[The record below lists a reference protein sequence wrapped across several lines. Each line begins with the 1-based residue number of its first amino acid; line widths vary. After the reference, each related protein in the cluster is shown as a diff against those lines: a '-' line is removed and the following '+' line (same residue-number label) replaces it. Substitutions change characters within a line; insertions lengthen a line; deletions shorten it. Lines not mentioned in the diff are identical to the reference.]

1 MKKLKLL
8 FFVLI
13 MLTLYD
19 GYSQSKKTS
28 LTLTIEVASFENTK
42 GVLRVCVTDQKD
54 DFLKS
59 CAFSKIVTV
68 EDDTVSLK
76 IENIEKGN
84 YAVSVYHDENNN
96 GILETGGVFG
106 IPVEPYGFS
115 NNPTMTF
122 GPSFKKSV
130 FKMTSDKNISIKL
143 K

>member
-1 MKKLKLL
+1 
-8 FFVLI
+8 

-54 DFLKS
+54 GFLKS
-59 CAFSKIVTV
+59 CAFSKIVPV

-84 YAVSVYHDENNN
+84 YAVSVYHDENNS

-106 IPVEPYGFS
+106 IPLEPYGFS
-115 NNPTMTF
+115 NNPNMTF
-122 GPSFKKSV
+122 GPSYKKSV
-130 FKMTSDKNISIKL
+130 FKMASDKNISIKL

>member
-1 MKKLKLL
+1 
-8 FFVLI
+8 

-76 IENIEKGN
+76 IENIEEGN

-106 IPVEPYGFS
+106 IPLEPYGFS
-115 NNPTMTF
+115 NNPNMTF
-122 GPSFKKSV
+122 GPSYKKSV

>member
-1 MKKLKLL
+1 
-8 FFVLI
+8 
-13 MLTLYD
+13 MLTMWD

-84 YAVSVYHDENNN
+84 YAVSVYHDENNS

-106 IPVEPYGFS
+106 IPLEPYGFS

-122 GPSFKKSV
+122 GPSYKKSV
-130 FKMTSDKNISIKL
+130 FKMTPDKNISIKL

>member
-8 FFVLI
+8 FFILI

-84 YAVSVYHDENNN
+84 YAVSVYHDENNS

-106 IPVEPYGFS
+106 IPLEPYGFS
-115 NNPTMTF
+115 NNPNMTF
-122 GPSFKKSV
+122 GPSYKMSV

>member
-1 MKKLKLL
+1 MRKLKLL

-84 YAVSVYHDENNN
+84 YAVSVYHDENNS

-106 IPVEPYGFS
+106 IPLEPYGFS
-115 NNPTMTF
+115 NNPNMTF
-122 GPSFKKSV
+122 GPSYKKSV
-130 FKMTSDKNISIKL
+130 FKMASDKNISIKL

>member
-1 MKKLKLL
+1 MRKLKLL

-96 GILETGGVFG
+96 GNLETGGVFG

>member
-8 FFVLI
+8 FFILI

-84 YAVSVYHDENNN
+84 YAVSVYHDENNS

-106 IPVEPYGFS
+106 IPLEPYGFS
-115 NNPTMTF
+115 NNPNMTF
-122 GPSFKKSV
+122 GPSYKKSV

>member
-42 GVLRVCVTDQKD
+42 GVLRVCVTDKKD

-84 YAVSVYHDENNN
+84 YAVSVYHDENNS

-106 IPVEPYGFS
+106 IPLEPYGFS
-115 NNPTMTF
+115 NNPNMTF
-122 GPSFKKSV
+122 GPSYKKSV

>member
-8 FFVLI
+8 FFILI

-42 GVLRVCVTDQKD
+42 GVLRVCVTNQKE

-59 CAFSKIVTV
+59 CAFSKIVSI
-68 EDDTVSLK
+68 EDDKVSLK

-84 YAVSVYHDENNN
+84 YAVSVYHDENNS

-106 IPVEPYGFS
+106 IPLEPYGFS
-115 NNPTMTF
+115 NNPNMTF
-122 GPSFKKSV
+122 GPSYKTVSYTHLTLPTKRIV
-130 FKMTSDKNISIKL
+130 
-143 K
+143 

>member
-1 MKKLKLL
+1 
-8 FFVLI
+8 
-13 MLTLYD
+13 MLTMWD

-76 IENIEKGN
+76 IENIEKGD
-84 YAVSVYHDENNN
+84 YAVSVYHDENNS

-106 IPVEPYGFS
+106 IPLEPYGFS
-115 NNPTMTF
+115 NNPNMRF
-122 GPSFKKSV
+122 GPSYKKSV

>member
-1 MKKLKLL
+1 
-8 FFVLI
+8 
-13 MLTLYD
+13 MLTMWD

-84 YAVSVYHDENNN
+84 YAVSVYHDENNS

-106 IPVEPYGFS
+106 IPLEPYGFS
-115 NNPTMTF
+115 NNPNMTF
-122 GPSFKKSV
+122 GPSYKKSV

>member
-1 MKKLKLL
+1 MKKLCLVCFMFTLL
-8 FFVLI
+8 
-13 MLTLYD
+13 Y
-19 GYSQSKKTS
+19 GSSSYSQSKKTDF
-28 LTLTIEVASFENTK
+28 TLSMKVGNFKTIK
-42 GVLRVCVTDQKD
+42 GVLRVCVTDKKD

-59 CAFSKIVTV
+59 CTFSKIVAV
-68 EDDTVSLK
+68 EDKTVSLK

-96 GILETGGVFG
+96 GVLETGGVFG

>member
-8 FFVLI
+8 FFILI

-68 EDDTVSLK
+68 ENDTVSLK

-84 YAVSVYHDENNN
+84 YAVSVYHDENNS
-96 GILETGGVFG
+96 GIIETGGVFG
-106 IPVEPYGFS
+106 IPLEPYGFS
-115 NNPTMTF
+115 NNPNMTF
-122 GPSFKKSV
+122 GPSYKKSV

>member
-8 FFVLI
+8 FFILI

-28 LTLTIEVASFENTK
+28 LNLTIEVASFENTK

-76 IENIEKGN
+76 IENIEKQ
-84 YAVSVYHDENNN
+84 
-96 GILETGGVFG
+96 I
-106 IPVEPYGFS
+106 
-115 NNPTMTF
+115 
-122 GPSFKKSV
+122 KK
-130 FKMTSDKNISIKL
+130 
-143 K
+143 

>member
-8 FFVLI
+8 FFILI
-13 MLTLYD
+13 MLTLND

-84 YAVSVYHDENNN
+84 YAVSVYHDENNS

-106 IPVEPYGFS
+106 IPLEPYGFS
-115 NNPTMTF
+115 NNPNMTF
-122 GPSFKKSV
+122 GPSYKKSV

>member
-8 FFVLI
+8 FFILI

-76 IENIEKGN
+76 IENIEEGN

-106 IPVEPYGFS
+106 IPLEPYGFS
-115 NNPTMTF
+115 NNPNMTF
-122 GPSFKKSV
+122 GPSYKKSV

>member
-8 FFVLI
+8 FFILI

-59 CAFSKIVTV
+59 CAFSKVVTV

-84 YAVSVYHDENNN
+84 YAVSVYHDENNS

-106 IPVEPYGFS
+106 IPLEPYGFS
-115 NNPTMTF
+115 NNPNMTF
-122 GPSFKKSV
+122 GPSYKKSV
-130 FKMTSDKNISIKL
+130 FKMASDKNISIKL

>member
-1 MKKLKLL
+1 MNKLYLIYL
-8 FFVLI
+8 IFSLVFVSSS
-13 MLTLYD
+13 
-19 GYSQSKKTS
+19 YSQSKKS
-28 LTLTIEVASFENTK
+28 DFTLSMKVGNFKTIK
-42 GVLRVCVTDQKD
+42 GVLRVCMTDKKD

-59 CAFSKIVTV
+59 CTFSKIVAV
-68 EDDTVSLK
+68 EDKTVSLK
-76 IENIEKGN
+76 IENIKKGN

-130 FKMTSDKNISIKL
+130 FKMTSDTNISIKL

>member
-8 FFVLI
+8 FFILI

-42 GVLRVCVTDQKD
+42 GVLRVCVTDQKE

-84 YAVSVYHDENNN
+84 YAVSVYHDENNS

-106 IPVEPYGFS
+106 IPLEPYGFS
-115 NNPTMTF
+115 NNPNMTF
-122 GPSFKKSV
+122 GPSYKKSV
-130 FKMTSDKNISIKL
+130 FKMASDKNISIKL

>member
-59 CAFSKIVTV
+59 CAFSKIVAV

-96 GILETGGVFG
+96 DILETTGLFG
-106 IPVEPYGFS
+106 IPIEPFGFS
-115 NNPTMTF
+115 NNPSMIF

-130 FKMTSDKNISIKL
+130 FRMTSDKNISIKL

>member
-1 MKKLKLL
+1 
-8 FFVLI
+8 
-13 MLTLYD
+13 MLTMWD

-84 YAVSVYHDENNN
+84 YAVSVYHDENNS

-106 IPVEPYGFS
+106 IPLEPYGFS

-122 GPSFKKSV
+122 GPSYKKSV
-130 FKMTSDKNISIKL
+130 FKMTADKNISIKL

>member
-1 MKKLKLL
+1 
-8 FFVLI
+8 

-59 CAFSKIVTV
+59 CAFSKIVAV

-84 YAVSVYHDENNN
+84 YAVSVYHDENNS

-106 IPVEPYGFS
+106 IPLEPYGFS
-115 NNPTMTF
+115 NNPNMTF
-122 GPSFKKSV
+122 GPSYKKSV

>member
-8 FFVLI
+8 FFILI

-84 YAVSVYHDENNN
+84 YAVSVYHDENNS

-106 IPVEPYGFS
+106 IPLEPYGFS

-122 GPSFKKSV
+122 GPSYKKSV

>member
-8 FFVLI
+8 FFILI

-106 IPVEPYGFS
+106 IPLEPYGFS
-115 NNPTMTF
+115 NNPNMTF
-122 GPSFKKSV
+122 GPSYKKSV

>member
-8 FFVLI
+8 FFILI

-42 GVLRVCVTDQKD
+42 GVFRVCVTDQKD

-84 YAVSVYHDENNN
+84 YAVSVYHDENNS

-106 IPVEPYGFS
+106 IPLEPYGFS
-115 NNPTMTF
+115 NNPNMTF
-122 GPSFKKSV
+122 GPSYKKSV

>member
-1 MKKLKLL
+1 MNKLYLIYL
-8 FFVLI
+8 IFSLVFVSSS
-13 MLTLYD
+13 
-19 GYSQSKKTS
+19 YSQSKKS
-28 LTLTIEVASFENTK
+28 DFTLSMKVGNFKTIK
-42 GVLRVCVTDQKD
+42 GVLRVCMTDKKD

-59 CAFSKIVTV
+59 CTFSKIVAV
-68 EDDTVSLK
+68 EDKTVSLK
-76 IENIEKGN
+76 IENIKKGN

-130 FKMTSDKNISIKL
+130 FKMSSDKNISIKL

>member
-1 MKKLKLL
+1 
-8 FFVLI
+8 
-13 MLTLYD
+13 MLTMWD

-84 YAVSVYHDENNN
+84 YAVSVYHDENNS

-106 IPVEPYGFS
+106 IPLEPYGFS
-115 NNPTMTF
+115 NNPNMTF
-122 GPSFKKSV
+122 GPSYKKSV
-130 FKMTSDKNISIKL
+130 FKMASDKNISIKL

>member
-1 MKKLKLL
+1 MRKLKLL

-59 CAFSKIVTV
+59 CTFSKTV
-68 EDDTVSLK
+68 VVKDEAVSLK
-76 IENIEKGN
+76 IENMEKGN

-96 GILETGGVFG
+96 DILETTGLFG
-106 IPVEPYGFS
+106 IPIEPYGFS
-115 NNPTMTF
+115 NNPSMIF

-130 FKMTSDKNISIKL
+130 FRMTSDKNISIKL

>member
-8 FFVLI
+8 FFILI

>member
-1 MKKLKLL
+1 
-8 FFVLI
+8 
-13 MLTLYD
+13 MLTMWD

-68 EDDTVSLK
+68 EDDKVSLK

-84 YAVSVYHDENNN
+84 YAVSVYHDENNS

-106 IPVEPYGFS
+106 IPLEPYGFS
-115 NNPTMTF
+115 NNPNMTF
-122 GPSFKKSV
+122 GPSYKKSV
-130 FKMTSDKNISIKL
+130 FKMASDKNISIKL

>member
-1 MKKLKLL
+1 MRKLKLL

-42 GVLRVCVTDQKD
+42 GVLRVCITDKKD

-59 CAFSKIVTV
+59 CTFSKTV
-68 EDDTVSLK
+68 VVKDEAVSLK
-76 IENIEKGN
+76 IENMEKGN
-84 YAVSVYHDENNN
+84 YAVTVYHDENNN
-96 GILETGGVFG
+96 DILETTGLFG
-106 IPVEPYGFS
+106 IPIEPYGFS
-115 NNPTMTF
+115 NNPSMIF

-130 FKMTSDKNISIKL
+130 FRMTSDKNISIKL

>member
-8 FFVLI
+8 FFILI

-59 CAFSKIVTV
+59 CAFSKIVAV

-84 YAVSVYHDENNN
+84 YAVSVYHDENNS

-106 IPVEPYGFS
+106 IPLEPYGFS
-115 NNPTMTF
+115 NNPNMTF
-122 GPSFKKSV
+122 GPSYKKSV

>member
-1 MKKLKLL
+1 
-8 FFVLI
+8 

-84 YAVSVYHDENNN
+84 YAVSVYHDENNS

-106 IPVEPYGFS
+106 IPLEPYGFS

-122 GPSFKKSV
+122 GPSYKKSV

>member
-1 MKKLKLL
+1 MW
-8 FFVLI
+8 
-13 MLTLYD
+13 D

-76 IENIEKGN
+76 IENIEKGD
-84 YAVSVYHDENNN
+84 YAVSVYHDENNS

-106 IPVEPYGFS
+106 IPLEPYGFS
-115 NNPTMTF
+115 NNPNMTF
-122 GPSFKKSV
+122 GPSYKKSV
-130 FKMTSDKNISIKL
+130 FKMASDKNISIKL

>member
-1 MKKLKLL
+1 MW
-8 FFVLI
+8 
-13 MLTLYD
+13 D

-84 YAVSVYHDENNN
+84 YAVSVYHDENNS

-106 IPVEPYGFS
+106 IPLEPYGFS
-115 NNPTMTF
+115 NNPNMTF
-122 GPSFKKSV
+122 GPSYKKSV